1 MASHKSTQA
10 KISITSAQILRS
22 IVSARAITRVPRNN
36 KIKELE
42 DLKEYFPEIT
52 LTTTPRPTDE
62 HRLSSSSIREQ
73 LIRSFEDGDTNP
85 YEITNMGEEEL
96 V

>member
-1 MASHKSTQA
+1 MCNIYGLWLVWRRKKSSKTLAS
-10 KISITSAQILRS
+10 
-22 IVSARAITRVPRNN
+22 
-36 KIKELE
+36 IKELE
-42 DLKEYFPEIT
+42 DLKEDFPEIT